1 MVDSLKNIRLKS
13 GNSEG
18 GLFIRFSAD
27 EPVKLR
33 VFSTNPV
40 VANDPFGNT
49 RYNFAVWNFSE
60 AKAMILSAGA
70 IITRAISELH
80 GDEDYGA
87 DVTKVDIK
95 ISPTGE
101 KMERRYSVQVLPK
114 SANIDPKDAETV
126 ETLDK
131 ELEKYVKNGIRA
143 EEYNNGGELPDVVA
157 DVNAALDEEFLSQVP
172 PDFLETDEK
181 E

>member
-1 MVDSLKNIRLKS
+1 MVDALKGIRLKD

-18 GLFIRFSAD
+18 GLFIKFKAD
-27 EPVKLR
+27 EPIKLR

-60 AKAMILSAGA
+60 AKPMILSAGA

-87 DVTKVDIK
+87 DVTAIDIK

-114 SANIDPKDAETV
+114 PAHLDPKDAESV

-131 ELEKYVKNGIRA
+131 DLEKFVKNGIRA
-143 EEYNNGGELPDVVA
+143 EEYNNGGELPDIA
-157 DVNAALDEEFLSQVP
+157 AEVNEKLDDEFLSQVP
-172 PDFLETDEK
+172 PDFLN
-181 E
+181 